1 VLLLDKWERQTLADR
16 QGLIARGVVDEL
28 PSLFEAQ
35 EQFDAALNAAPK
47 RLEAV
52 DSERMELLQAMG
64 VA

>member
-1 VLLLDKWERQTLADR
+1 MDAQVRF
-16 QGLIARGVVDEL
+16 DE
-28 PSLFEAQ
+28 
-35 EQFDAALNAAPK
+35 ALTAEPR